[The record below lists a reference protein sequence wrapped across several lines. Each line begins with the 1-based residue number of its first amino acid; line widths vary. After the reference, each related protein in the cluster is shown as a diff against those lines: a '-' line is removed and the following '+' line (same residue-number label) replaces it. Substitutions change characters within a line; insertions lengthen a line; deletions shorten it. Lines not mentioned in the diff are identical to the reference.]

1 MLEDDADEK
10 TSLDLECGGK
20 ENKYSYQKLKQVC
33 TATSLKNIY
42 FEEVGELDDSDS

>member
-1 MLEDDADEK
+1 MLEDGTDEK

-20 ENKYSYQKLKQVC
+20 ENKYSYQELKQAS

-42 FEEVGELDDSDS
+42 FEEVGKLDDSDS

>member
-1 MLEDDADEK
+1 MLEDAADER

-20 ENKYSYQKLKQVC
+20 ENNYSYQKLKAAC

-42 FEEVGELDDSDS
+42 FEEVGQLDGSDS